1 MVFALGNMSIIETS
15 GDGYDSNLC
24 EDVASWFMNKFL
36 QKYDDILV
44 EIEHVRLDN
53 YWTYGYCGVI
63 GSCIR
68 PRHFMIELQP
78 FMPEE
83 KYIKTLFH
91 ELTHMKQ
98 WIEYRLTWDGQKS
111 YFCQEPVED
120 YDYWD
125 QPHEVEARNEEQRLY
140 DLYLSDNEGVP
151 AGEPS
156 YNWSNRLTRAL

>member
-1 MVFALGNMSIIETS
+1 MSIIETS
-15 GDGYDSNLC
+15 GDGYDSKLC

-53 YWTYGYCGVI
+53 YWTYGYCAVI
-63 GSCIR
+63 DSCIR

-78 FMPEE
+78 FMDRE

-98 WIEYRLTWDGQKS
+98 WICL
-111 YFCQEPVED
+111 
-120 YDYWD
+120 
-125 QPHEVEARNEEQRLY
+125 LY
-140 DLYLSDNEGVP
+140 TS
-151 AGEPS
+151 PS
-156 YNWSNRLTRAL
+156 PRDS